1 MKQKLLIVAVAAS
14 LAACSTTKNFDA
26 STGESGVY
34 AGNNVKPISEQTI
47 SGDFTRQEVKVLYTT
62 FGNLEGIEAR
72 GYAPYNG
79 GRMGIEE
86 AALVAKQRAK
96 SNLAN
101 FLNPQNIKS
110 NTSTD
115 FISKSIEMA
124 RDAKERKNVSSDGT
138 IVINEADVAQSGNMA
153 TNTAVRD
160 DSIKAAQRL
169 QENITTST
177 SAIIKSGVKCTVRSV
192 EAGKSVEAVCT
203 WLKKDRDSALQMS
216 KW

>member
-14 LAACSTTKNFDA
+14 LAACSTTKFDA

-34 AGNNVKPISEQTI
+34 AGNNVKPLNEQTI
-47 SGDFTRQEVKVLYTT
+47 SGDFSRQEVKVLYTT

-124 RDAKERKNVSSDGT
+124 RDSKQRKNVSGDGA
-138 IVINEADVAQSGNMA
+138 IVITESDVAQANGDSA
-153 TNTAVRD
+153 VNTGVRD

-192 EAGKSVEAVCT
+192 EAGKSVEATCT
-203 WLKKDRDSALQMS
+203 WMKKDRDAALQMS